1 MLMSTRL
8 EKDTLGVINIPN
20 DRLWGAQTQRALKH
34 FQISNE
40 EIMPLEIIKALA
52 QIKRVAAQVNKK
64 LGLLSSECADAIS
77 LAADQI
83 LEEKYNKEFILTI
96 WQSGSGTQTHMNMN
110 EVLANI
116 ASELLGGI
124 RGQHRLIH
132 PNDDVNKGQS
142 SNDVFPTAMHMAA
155 VTSIKEVLLPKIKNI
170 KNTLEM
176 KSKYFKDIIKI
187 GRTHLQ
193 DALPLTLGQEIS
205 GWVQM
210 LENGLS
216 HINNTIP
223 YLYELAIG
231 GTAVGTGIN
240 THTEFAVEVSK
251 NLAEL
256 TGHPFIPAK
265 NKFEALSTCDALVYS
280 HGSLKSLATS
290 IIKIANDIRWL
301 ASGPRCG
308 IGEIKIPANEPGS
321 SIMPGKINPTQCEVL
336 MMICYQI
343 LGNDTVIN
351 IAGASGNFELNV
363 SRPII
368 IYNFLQSIRLLA
380 NGLKSFNKYCVMG
393 IEPNYKRIEQLLN
406 ESLMLAT
413 ILNNHLGYDK
423 VATIVKMAYNND
435 ISIKESAIQLG
446 YLNERQFEEWV
457 NPKNMIQS

>member
-64 LGLLSSECADAIS
+64 LGLLSSECANAIS

-155 VTSIKEVLLPKIKNI
+155 VTSIKEVLLPNIKNI
-170 KNTLEM
+170 KKTLEM
-176 KSKYFKDIIKI
+176 KSKSFKDIIKI

-256 TGHPFIPAK
+256 TGHPFIPAQ

-446 YLNERQFEEWV
+446 YINERQFEEWV

>member
-64 LGLLSSECADAIS
+64 LGLLSSECANAIS

-124 RGQHRLIH
+124 RGKHRLIH

-170 KNTLEM
+170 KNTLEI
-176 KSKYFKDIIKI
+176 KSKSFKDIIKI

-446 YLNERQFEEWV
+446 YINERQFEEWV